1 MKLSRK
7 TRTKIEIPTASMP
20 DIIFMLLIFFMVT
33 TVMREYDGLDVLVPK
48 ARQIEKLESKRETTH
63 VWARK
68 DGLVSINDNIVPL
81 KSLRGL
87 FYKELTKLEGKM
99 TVSLKADQ
107 DVNMKLVTDIHTEMR
122 EANALKLSYSVLR
135 EGGSNQ

>member
-1 MKLSRK
+1 
-7 TRTKIEIPTASMP
+7 
-20 DIIFMLLIFFMVT
+20 MLLIFFMVT

-63 VWARK
+63 VWVRK
-68 DGLVSINDNIVPL
+68 DGLVSINDNIVSI
-81 KSLRGL
+81 KNMRGL
-87 FYKELTKLEGKM
+87 FYKELTRLEGKM
-99 TVSLKADQ
+99 TVSLKADK
-107 DVNMKLVTDIHTEMR
+107 DVSMKLVTDIHSEMR